1 MVAAVRLLLRFLG
14 NLLRVLLSPLQ
25 LMARGARRK
34 RRRKWVFLKL
44 PEHLTELRGAE
55 PTWRRLLDY
64 RKRNQ
69 LSSIEELR
77 ELVEYLERDPE
88 PPGLFLQIGAVGFG
102 WAACESV
109 RELLQRV
116 RASGKRVICY
126 LAEGGG
132 NRELYLASIADRIAL
147 VPWSSIGPL
156 GFAIQSV
163 YLKRLLSRLGVQVD
177 VQATGPYKSAA
188 EPLVLDAMSD
198 AAREQQTALLG
209 GMQQALE
216 RALVEVRTI
225 SPEALKEL
233 FSRGML
239 GARDAQRLGLVDEL
253 RYEDELRGLFG
264 DAEPEPQGDKK
275 TKPTAPWRSANGYLA
290 ECRFRVW
297 QPMRDVPYVGVVS
310 VTGTIT
316 DAKRPLMRRGADR
329 GSVVA
334 AIRRAVR
341 DPRIRAVV
349 LHVDSP
355 GGSAFASELIHHE
368 VERLAKQKPVIA
380 YFGNVAASG
389 GYYVASACRSIV
401 ARSLSVTG
409 SIGVVSAKP
418 AIADLLDRVGVNAET
433 LRTAPHADMMSTV
446 RPLSPDELR
455 VLNEHTRELYARF
468 LEVVSVGRK
477 RPVEEIEALAGG
489 RVWSGAQAREH
500 GLVDVI
506 GGIDRA
512 LELARA
518 SVDGMPPDQ
527 RDRLK
532 LRACTAKPEPGQLPP
547 TPESKPVPAPAAI
560 MGGWVDDLA
569 FLVASLGEP
578 GAYYAWGLS
587 RFLGVRSIE

>member
-25 LMARGARRK
+25 LPARGARRK
-34 RRRKWVFLKL
+34 RRRKWVYLKL

-64 RKRNQ
+64 RKRSQ

-77 ELVEYLERDPE
+77 ELVEYLERDRE
-88 PPGLFLQIGAVGFG
+88 APGLCLQIGSVGFG

-116 RASGKRVICY
+116 RASGKQVFCY

-147 VPWSSIGPL
+147 VPWSSLGPL
-156 GFAIQSV
+156 GFASQSV

-188 EPLVLDAMSD
+188 EPLVLDEMSD

-216 RALVEVRTI
+216 RALVEVRMIT
-225 SPEALKEL
+225 PEALKEL

-253 RYEDELRGLFG
+253 RYEDELREMFCDG
-264 DAEPEPQGDKK
+264 EPEPRADDKA
-275 TKPTAPWRSANGYLA
+275 KPSAPWRSAQGYLA

-297 QPMRDVPYVGVVS
+297 QPMREPPYVGVVS
-310 VTGTIT
+310 LTGTIT
-316 DAKRPLMRRGADR
+316 DAKRPLRRGADR

-334 AIRRAVR
+334 ALRRAAR
-341 DPRIRAVV
+341 EPRIQAVV

-368 VERLAKQKPVIA
+368 VERLAK
-380 YFGNVAASG
+380 
-389 GYYVASACRSIV
+389 
-401 ARSLSVTG
+401 
-409 SIGVVSAKP
+409 
-418 AIADLLDRVGVNAET
+418 
-433 LRTAPHADMMSTV
+433 
-446 RPLSPDELR
+446 
-455 VLNEHTRELYARF
+455 
-468 LEVVSVGRK
+468 
-477 RPVEEIEALAGG
+477 
-489 RVWSGAQAREH
+489 
-500 GLVDVI
+500 
-506 GGIDRA
+506 
-512 LELARA
+512 
-518 SVDGMPPDQ
+518 
-527 RDRLK
+527 
-532 LRACTAKPEPGQLPP
+532 
-547 TPESKPVPAPAAI
+547 
-560 MGGWVDDLA
+560 
-569 FLVASLGEP
+569 
-578 GAYYAWGLS
+578 
-587 RFLGVRSIE
+587 